1 MVSGE
6 VLMNNQPA
14 HRSLARFIE
23 KKIHKWA
30 EATEHIPLNELAYK
44 VAFTED
50 DVKHI
55 SCETEII
62 VGENIWRGFELAS
75 DSQLAF
81 ISSLKRLQQH

>member
-14 HRSLARFIE
+14 RGKLSRFIE
-23 KKIHKWA
+23 KKIHQWA
-30 EATEHIPLNELAYK
+30 EHFTDKPSSDLAYK

-50 DVKHI
+50 DVKQV
-55 SCETEII
+55 SCETEIH
-62 VGENIWRGFELAS
+62 VGGRVLRGCEFAG
-75 DSQLAF
+75 DTQMAF